1 MKNSINKYKD
11 CDSAYWWSP
20 SWNFDIVVGFVSL
33 LLHCCFLTSMSIR
46 TGEQKHYYYF
56 FFYLYW
62 VPKFC
67 ISFFCTKYW
76 TGKRGSRSI
85 NSQCFCLYTVFKIGW
100 DLLICGIGRGDCLPS
115 NNLKFCTEYG
125 IYPTISFIASF
136 ICMHIILLCW
146 FSLVLIVRC

>member
-1 MKNSINKYKD
+1 MITFLKFWYCSRICFPSFALLFSYKYVNKNR
-11 CDSAYWWSP
+11 WTET
-20 SWNFDIVVGFVSL
+20 L
-33 LLHCCFLTSMSIR
+33 LLLL
-46 TGEQKHYYYF
+46 